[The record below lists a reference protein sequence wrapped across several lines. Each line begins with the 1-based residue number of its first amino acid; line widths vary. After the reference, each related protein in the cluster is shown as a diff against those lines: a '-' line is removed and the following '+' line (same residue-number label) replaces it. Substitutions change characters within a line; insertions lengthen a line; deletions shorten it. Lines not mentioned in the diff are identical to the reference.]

1 MKNYQ
6 KLVHQLRNH
15 IPGSEEH
22 LGKRILFWALA
33 VVIGFVLLGTITV
46 GGLFAILSIGL
57 PDVSDLEKLSGAEST
72 QIFDSEGALLYT
84 IHGEENREYIPFKD
98 ISTDLINATVAIED
112 DQFWTHN
119 GFDLT
124 GIASGVLYEIF
135 GIGTPRGGSTITQ
148 QYVKNAFL
156 SPERSYIRKI
166 KELIL
171 SLRVERTYDKQTIL
185 ELYLNRIPY
194 GNNAYGA
201 KKAAEIYLNK
211 SPKDLTL
218 AEAALLAALPQGP
231 TKYNPY
237 GNNKYSHLLKEF
249 TPEELFIRK
258 IKSEADLKTEEYI
271 RGLIGAEITLVD
283 STKIYIPGRS
293 DLVLARMEALGYIT
307 KDKKEEAIKETK
319 KTTFAEYKEE
329 IKHPHFV
336 FYIKQ
341 MLEDK
346 YGKDVVEQGGLKV
359 YTTLNS
365 EIQDHAEKVAEEKC
379 AYNEKAFGANNCA
392 IFVIN
397 AKTGDVLAMVGSR
410 DYYNDDIDGKVNV
423 VLRPRQPGSSFKPIV
438 YAQAFYNGYGP
449 GSVIYDV
456 PIKFGSDIPQ
466 NYDGRY
472 EGQMSIRRALGQS
485 RNLPAIQAYFLA
497 GSQEKIIDLATKMGI
512 HSLDKAHS
520 YGYPLALGAGEVPL
534 YEMVSAY
541 SVFANTGKKV
551 DISPIV
557 KIENTKGDIIEQRT
571 PETETS
577 NPQVEVLDPQVAFL
591 INSILSDN
599 SVKLGSNLII
609 DGHTLATKTGTST
622 KENKKSAGGAVAP
635 ADGWTIGY
643 TPSIVAGVWTGNTDG
658 SPMKLHGSGYD
669 EASGIFKSVMTKA
682 LSSLPDEPFPEPE
695 GIKHVKISTTS
706 GLLPGPTT
714 PPSFVREEVFASF
727 AVPTETDNS
736 FYKVKIDKIS
746 GKLATEYTPKDAVE
760 DVLFVNHKSIAPYE
774 NWQIAIN
781 NWYKDLAEK
790 VKNSTPEN
798 PISLPADFAAAAA
811 EGLKISF
818 GLPPTEYDDIH
829 TATSA
834 NEKPQISIE
843 SPSANAIL
851 RDGGF
856 EVKVKEAAPNGVDRI
871 EFYIDE
877 ELKHIA
883 RETPYIGYLRI
894 SKFISQGRHLIR
906 AKIIDR
912 LGYSSEAVIEVKVD
926 R

>member
-1 MKNYQ
+1 MKNYS
-6 KLVHQLRNH
+6 KLVHKLRSH
-15 IPGSEEH
+15 VPGSEEN

-33 VVIGFVLLGTITV
+33 IIVGFVLLGTITI

-57 PDVSDLEKLSGAEST
+57 PDVSDLEKLSGAQST
-72 QIFDSEGALLYT
+72 QIFDSKDALLYT
-84 IHGEENREYIPFKD
+84 IHGEENREYIPFKN
-98 ISTDLINATVAIED
+98 ISTDLVNATVSIED

-124 GIASGVLYEIF
+124 GIASGILYEIF

-171 SLRVERTYDKQTIL
+171 ALRVERAYDKQTIL

-194 GNNAYGA
+194 GNNAYGI

-218 AEAALLAALPQGP
+218 AEAGILAALPQGP

-237 GNNKYSHLLKEF
+237 GSNKYSHLLKEF
-249 TPEELFIRK
+249 SPEELFVRK
-258 IKSEADLKTEEYI
+258 IKSEADLKTEEYV
-271 RGLIGAEITLVD
+271 RGLIGANITLTD
-283 STKIYIPGRS
+283 NTKIYIPGRS

-307 KDKKEEAIKETK
+307 KDKKEKAVEETK
-319 KTTFAEYKEE
+319 TIKFAEFKEE

-365 EIQDHAEKVAEEKC
+365 ELQEYAEKTAEEKC

-466 NYDGRY
+466 NYDGKY
-472 EGQMSIRRALGQS
+472 LGQMSIRRALGQS

-497 GSQEKIIDLATKMGI
+497 GSQDKIIELAEKMGI
-512 HSLDKAHS
+512 HSLDKTHS
-520 YGYPLALGAGEVPL
+520 YGYPLALGAGEVSL

-551 DISPIV
+551 EISPIV

-571 PETETS
+571 PEITTTTTTS
-577 NPQVEVLDPQVAFL
+577 SSQEEVLDPQVAFL

-599 SVKLGSNLII
+599 SVKVGPNLII

-622 KENKKSAGGAVAP
+622 KENKKEAGGAVAP

-643 TPSIVAGVWTGNTDG
+643 TPSITMGVWVGNTDG
-658 SPMKLHGSGYD
+658 SPMALHGSGYD
-669 EASGIFKSVMTKA
+669 EASGIFKAVMAKA
-682 LSSLPDEPFPEPE
+682 ISGLPEEPFPEPE
-695 GIKHVKISTTS
+695 GIKHIAISTAS
-706 GLLPGPTT
+706 GLLPGPNT
-714 PPSFVREEVFASF
+714 PASFIREEVFASF

-736 FYKVKIDKIS
+736 FYRVKIDKIS

-760 DVLFVNHKSIAPYE
+760 EVLFVNHKSIAPYE

-781 NWYKDLAEK
+781 NWYKGMATKEQTAPET
-790 VKNSTPEN
+790 SAEN
-798 PISLPADFAAAAA
+798 P
-811 EGLKISF
+811 EGLRISF
-818 GLPPTEYDDIH
+818 GVPPTEYDDIH
-829 TATSA
+829 TATSS

-843 SPSANAIL
+843 SPSANKIL
-851 RDGGF
+851 KEGGF
-856 EVKVKEAAPNGVDRI
+856 EVRIKETTLNGVDRV
-871 EFYIDE
+871 EFYIDD

-894 SKFISQGRHLIR
+894 SKFITTGRHLIR
-906 AKIIDR
+906 AKVIDK
-912 LGYSSEAVIEVKVD
+912 LGYSAEAVIEVKVD